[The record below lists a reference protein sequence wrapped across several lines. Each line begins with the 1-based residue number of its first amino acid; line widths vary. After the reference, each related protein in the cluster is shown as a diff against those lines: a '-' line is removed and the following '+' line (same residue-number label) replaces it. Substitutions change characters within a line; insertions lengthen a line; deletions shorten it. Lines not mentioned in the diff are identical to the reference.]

1 MAVLAYNNSISS
13 VTKMTPFEIIN
24 CHIKNDSLNCN
35 DEILSPQDYVSKHSA
50 LSKFVFDTVHNRI
63 INKKEKVLEKR
74 NLTREDPPDLKQP
87 VYRKLVKRIANQK
100 TSPRFQVSKINKFN
114 KDRGT
119 LAVVNPRTNV
129 KQKIHV
135 DQTKRP
141 KKRQG
146 TLFVPDAE

>member
-24 CHIKNDSLNCN
+24 CHIKNDPLNCN
-35 DEILSPQDYVSKHSA
+35 DEMLSPQDYVSKHSA

-74 NLTREDPPDLKQP
+74 NLTREDPPELKQP

-100 TSPRFQVSKINKFN
+100 TSPDSKFQKLTSL
-114 KDRGT
+114 T
-119 LAVVNPRTNV
+119 RTE
-129 KQKIHV
+129 
-135 DQTKRP
+135 
-141 KKRQG
+141 
-146 TLFVPDAE
+146 VP